1 MRRSLKLWPEEEEYG
16 CLSQD
21 ALAKVN
27 RAKAR
32 LATLNATTKRHHPF
46 VPSGAPVPPRISK
59 QAPRSSSTRGS
70 NSTLETQ
77 PVQRRRHEYSLK
89 LARETMANTTVAAA
103 DRLFGPFVEPI
114 PHSYFDFTKLF
125 EDSIF
130 GIGPSGLLIIAA
142 SLRSAYLARAARKV
156 HAGRAIIVKLVSPP

>member
-1 MRRSLKLWPEEEEYG
+1 MRRSLKVWPEEEEYG
-16 CLSQD
+16 CLGQD
-21 ALAKVN
+21 ALANVN
-27 RAKAR
+27 GAKAR
-32 LATLNATTKRHHPF
+32 LATLNATAERQHPF
-46 VPSGAPVPPRISK
+46 SPSGAPVPPRISAH
-59 QAPRSSSTRGS
+59 APRSTRGS
-70 NSTLETQ
+70 NSTLENHH
-77 PVQRRRHEYSLK
+77 VQCRRHEYSFE
-89 LARETMANTTVAAA
+89 LAKETMANTTVAAA

-142 SLRSAYLARAARKV
+142 SLRSAYLARAARQV